1 MRLTERFTRTAPDTL
16 QYSVTI
22 DDPQLGTRPW
32 TMSFP
37 PARDNSYGTFEYACH
52 EGNWRTLRGR
62 PGRAGKGGTP

>member
-32 TMSFP
+32 TMSLPF
-37 PARDNSYGTFEYACH
+37 ARDNSYGMFEYGCH
-52 EGNWRTLRGR
+52 EGT
-62 PGRAGKGGTP
+62 